1 MAPNLT
7 RRILLGWEFGG
18 GLGHVVS
25 LREIA
30 KQVGEAHPCE
40 FLFALQTPQKGIAA
54 GLPSHSVTAA
64 PSFKR
69 TSGGGK
75 AQGRETYG
83 EYVSENLMI
92 EEGVF
97 ASRLAGWENIIRGF
111 DPHLIIAD
119 YAPGLSLLARGRW
132 PVLAVGNGYTMPPP
146 EMAAFRPLAK
156 LNRPLYATE
165 PEIIDRL
172 NKDLKKIGAQSI
184 ERLPQLNEA
193 DGYGLMTIPLFD
205 PYKAQRQ
212 QPYLGAQVP
221 GGMPTP
227 RPAASGGIAYFHED
241 SQLDDNVLN
250 GLVGSN
256 IDMLAYFGKHLR
268 RVVNKFN
275 GSRVSLADMPFNLHE
290 DLPGKAVAVHN
301 GGLGVA
307 TAAILAGI
315 PQVMLYRHEEH
326 WFTANAVVKAGAGA
340 AAQYKDVTSR
350 ALSEAIDRVS
360 KSTAMRESAMRLA
373 EEHAGFQN
381 ANPAR
386 AIAEIATRLLS
397 R

>member
-165 PEIIDRL
+165 P
-172 NKDLKKIGAQSI
+172 
-184 ERLPQLNEA
+184 
-193 DGYGLMTIPLFD
+193 
-205 PYKAQRQ
+205 
-212 QPYLGAQVP
+212 
-221 GGMPTP
+221 
-227 RPAASGGIAYFHED
+227 
-241 SQLDDNVLN
+241 
-250 GLVGSN
+250 
-256 IDMLAYFGKHLR
+256 
-268 RVVNKFN
+268 
-275 GSRVSLADMPFNLHE
+275 
-290 DLPGKAVAVHN
+290 
-301 GGLGVA
+301 
-307 TAAILAGI
+307 
-315 PQVMLYRHEEH
+315 
-326 WFTANAVVKAGAGA
+326 
-340 AAQYKDVTSR
+340 
-350 ALSEAIDRVS
+350 
-360 KSTAMRESAMRLA
+360 
-373 EEHAGFQN
+373 
-381 ANPAR
+381 
-386 AIAEIATRLLS
+386 
-397 R
+397 